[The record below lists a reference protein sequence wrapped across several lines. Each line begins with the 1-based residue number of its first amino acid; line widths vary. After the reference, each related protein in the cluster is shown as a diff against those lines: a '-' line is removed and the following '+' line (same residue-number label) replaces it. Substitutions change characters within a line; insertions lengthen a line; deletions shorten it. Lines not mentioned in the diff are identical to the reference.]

1 MDKFWIGFAVND
13 KGGLM
18 SGQNSGAKP
27 FYTDVHKWAEDWLN
41 KTPTAHEVVILEA
54 HQLVHRKPMPIETV
68 RLEPAPANLGDIL
81 DQARKNPSSGTHPHQ
96 DRPDF

>member
-13 KGGLM
+13 KGGLLTN
-18 SGQNSGAKP
+18 QNSGAKP
-27 FYTDVHKWAEDWLN
+27 FYAETHEWAQNYLS

-68 RLEPAPANLGDIL
+68 RLEPAPATLGDIL
-81 DQARKNPSSGTHPHQ
+81 GQARKNPSSETHPHR
-96 DRPDF
+96 DHPDF